1 MTEPA
6 SNPLEKPGTTDEPS
20 GRSSAAE
27 AVRADGEAAV
37 RASDAD
43 RDRVADILREA
54 LAEGRLNAEE
64 HAERVDAVYSAKTT
78 GELEP
83 LLRDLP
89 AGRRDS
95 AERFGESGALGHEAS
110 RAAAPWPPAPG
121 GDRQDNVVGIFS
133 GATRQGRWRVPGK
146 IEATAIFGGVEID
159 LTEAIFQQQHV
170 VINATAIF
178 GGVQL
183 KVPENVTLQQKG
195 TGIFGGFDVKSTEA
209 TDPAAPVV
217 LVKGAAIFG
226 GVEAKVKKGKR
237 LRDLRVRFRGE
248 GAEGTDS

>member
-6 SNPLEKPGTTDEPS
+6 SNPLEKPGTRQAPSEPLP
-20 GRSSAAE
+20 AA
-27 AVRADGEAAV
+27 AGARADGEAAV

-64 HAERVDAVYSAKTT
+64 HAERLDAVYAAKTT

-89 AGRRDS
+89 AGRRGS
-95 AERFGESGALGHEAS
+95 GERFGDSGALAREPG
-110 RAAAPWPPAPG
+110 RAAAPWPPTG
-121 GDRQDNVVGIFS
+121 GSQQENVVGIFS
-133 GATRQGRWRVPGK
+133 GATREGRWRVPGK
-146 IEATAIFGGVEID
+146 IEATAIFGGVDID
-159 LTEAIFQQQHV
+159 LTEAIFEQQHV

-195 TGIFGGFDVKSTEA
+195 TGIFGGFDVKATESS
-209 TDPAAPVV
+209 DPGAPVV

-237 LRDLRVRFRGE
+237 LRDLRARLRGE
-248 GAEGTDS
+248 DPERGQP